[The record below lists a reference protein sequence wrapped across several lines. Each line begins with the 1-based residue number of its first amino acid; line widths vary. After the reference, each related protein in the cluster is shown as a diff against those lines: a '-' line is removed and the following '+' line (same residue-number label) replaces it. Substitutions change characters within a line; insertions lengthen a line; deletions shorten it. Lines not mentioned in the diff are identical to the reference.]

1 MSKRN
6 PFFMTCVEKKYFIS
20 VVYDIICS
28 VQHVTSNSISLDRDL
43 LSTNIS
49 SSALFLVHGL
59 PK

>member
-20 VVYDIICS
+20 IVSDSICS
-28 VQHVTSNSISLDRDL
+28 VQCVTLNSVSLDRDL

-49 SSALFLVHGL
+49 SSALFLVQRL